1 MSYVHHLVVYLNG
14 HQQFMVFRSTND
26 VDSHIPLFSYTNL
39 QLDIDQRIGID
50 YKHLAPFFGVCKQ

>member
-1 MSYVHHLVVYLNG
+1 
-14 HQQFMVFRSTND
+14 MVFRSTND

-39 QLDIDQRIGID
+39 QLDIDQRIGIN